1 MPVTTTPRLPIG
13 LTELRA
19 PTVLGQAPFGL
30 GQPRKKV
37 RSDALPEY
45 TRYRD
50 DGCDV
55 HPICLTC
62 PLPRCRYEEPGGL
75 RAILNE
81 YRDRQITSLRKRGAS
96 VDELAGQFGISRRTV
111 FRVLGSN
118 KKAQQGP
125 TVTPIRAPID
135 SRRPPIAAS
144 PSRADENGSES
155 RCA

>member
-1 MPVTTTPRLPIG
+1 MPVMTTPRLPIG
-13 LTELRA
+13 LTELLA
-19 PTVLGQAPFGL
+19 PIAPGQV
-30 GQPRKKV
+30 RKKV

-50 DGCDV
+50 DGCDI

-81 YRDRQITSLRKRGAS
+81 YRDRQIASLRKKGAS
-96 VDELAGQFGISRRTV
+96 VDELAGQFGISRRTI

-118 KKAQQGP
+118 KTTQQGP
-125 TVTPIRAPID
+125 TITPIRSPIESGRAPI
-135 SRRPPIAAS
+135 AEA
-144 PSRADENGSES
+144 PSRAHENGAEP